1 MCVCARAR
9 ARACAQSGLTLC
21 GPMDY
26 SLPGSS
32 VHGILQTR
40 TLEWVAMPSPED
52 LPKSGIE
59 PRPPALQEDCLPS
72 EPPGSPRFMRSQ

>member
-1 MCVCARAR
+1 MKGRH
-9 ARACAQSGLTLC
+9 
-21 GPMDY
+21 
-26 SLPGSS
+26 SLKKT
-32 VHGILQTR
+32 I
-40 TLEWVAMPSPED
+40 VAMPSPEV